1 MNISGGSLP
10 VMSDA
15 GEGGQVVSAA
25 LAKKQQQVEGK
36 AALALID
43 AASTGSAAQSP
54 AQSTTTAT
62 LGNHV
67 NIYV

>member
-15 GEGGQVVSAA
+15 GEGGKVVSAA

-43 AASTGSAAQSP
+43 AASTNSAAQRQ
-54 AQSTTTAT
+54 AQSTTAT
-62 LGNHV
+62 LGN
-67 NIYV
+67 NINVYV